1 MMRDCI
7 LLFSDCNWCRCAN
20 IMPAREGRREQEGRK
35 RGREERVIDE
45 GKERG
50 RQRGKEERE

>member
-20 IMPAREGRREQEGRK
+20 IMPAKEGRREQEG
-35 RGREERVIDE
+35 
-45 GKERG
+45 
-50 RQRGKEERE
+50 GKEEGKRESD